1 MTSRNSL
8 ATVVLAL
15 LGVLFIALAIFYATT
30 NTGLLASEVG
40 RHYKHAIVA
49 AVLGVL
55 CFIAANFSRRRAV

>member
-1 MTSRNSL
+1 MNTRSPI
-8 ATVVLAL
+8 AAIVLAL

-49 AVLGVL
+49 AVLGVV
-55 CFIAANFSRRRAV
+55 CFIGANFARRRPV